1 NKGAQM
7 NMLRTKVLHIMIV
20 SLIGSVLVSL
30 IGSVLFIG
38 CSKKTQKVSLG
49 YVSTG
54 LTGLAVQVMKDL
66 KIPEKYGIEFEYQ
79 GFLDPSS
86 SNDAFVLGK
95 YQVNLAA
102 GVNVI
107 ALARSK
113 GYKVQYFFPTLVNSV
128 SLLVK
133 KDSLYNSLSD
143 LKGRKTG
150 WYGLPSG
157 GGTAFYVLAK
167 KKGIDILK
175 DYQLIQSKPP
185 ALPPLL
191 EKGELDAIV
200 IYEPFVSRMLA
211 TGNYRVILGPFYQE
225 WEKETGF
232 KMEMSGFA
240 AKDEWIDQNF
250 DLIKKLIKAWKETVD
265 YIKNH
270 PKEVLE
276 KYPDYTN
283 LKTPQEIELGIK
295 NIPLIYTDEWG
306 TLDQSIQLMLNMLAN
321 DSVLITQI
329 PEGTIK
335 RIEE

>member
-1 NKGAQM
+1 MVK
-7 NMLRTKVLHIMIV
+7 TKVFISILMV
-20 SLIGSVLVSL
+20 FQVVL
-30 IGSVLFIG
+30 G
-38 CSKKTQKVSLG
+38 CFTGCTKKAEKISLG

-86 SNDAFVLGK
+86 MNDAFVLGK
-95 YQVNLAA
+95 FNVNLAA

-113 GYKVQYFFPTLVNSV
+113 GYNVQYFFPTLVNSV
-128 SLLVK
+128 SLIVK
-133 KDSLYNSLSD
+133 KDSPYNSLSD
-143 LKGRKTG
+143 LKGEKVG

-167 KKGIDILK
+167 KKGINLLK

-185 ALPPLL
+185 ALLPLL
-191 EKGELDAIV
+191 EKGDLDAI
-200 IYEPFVSRMLA
+200 IIFEPFVSRMLA

-225 WEKETGF
+225 WEKKTGF
-232 KMEMSGFA
+232 KMEMAGFA
-240 AKDEWIDQNF
+240 AKDEWINQN
-250 DLIKKLIKAWKETVD
+250 LAVVKKIIKVWKETAD
-265 YIKNH
+265 YIKKH

-283 LKTPQEIELGIK
+283 LKTPQEIEIGVK
-295 NIPLIYTDEWG
+295 NIPPIYTDEWG
-306 TLDQSIQLMLNMLAN
+306 TLEQSIQLMLDMLVK

-329 PEGTIK
+329 PKGTIR